1 MKEIS
6 CHSFSKHVA
15 WSTIVA
21 GAWAL
26 SFALYFEIFQDYE
39 ACHLCLLQRIPYII
53 MIIIGAL
60 GVLRPQFIL
69 FCITLTLVTTV
80 ASTLLALYHVGVEQN
95 LWDSISACKSTAIG
109 HISVEELKK
118 SLLERPALS
127 CANIEWSVFGIS
139 MAGYNSLYSLFLAF
153 MSVLVLRKLKEENIG

>member
-53 MIIIGAL
+53 IIIIGVL
-60 GVLRPQFIL
+60 EVLRPQFIL
-69 FCITLTLVTTV
+69 VCVNLTLAATM